1 MNKPITVESVLNQ
14 MVIPAIRKT
23 VQVVD
28 DLDFLHDEDEESLE
42 EIASRENHFINSQEP
57 NVL

>member
-28 DLDFLHDEDEESLE
+28 DLDFLHDEGEESLE
-42 EIASRENHFINSQEP
+42 EIASRENHFIDSQER
-57 NVL
+57 L